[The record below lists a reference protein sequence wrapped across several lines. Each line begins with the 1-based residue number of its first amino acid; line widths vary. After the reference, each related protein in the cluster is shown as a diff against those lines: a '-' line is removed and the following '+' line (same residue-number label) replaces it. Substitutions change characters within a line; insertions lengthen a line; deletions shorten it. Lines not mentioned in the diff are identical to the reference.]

1 MKVTP
6 GENFGGIFAIGEY
19 ERIVG
24 RAIQFHSRH
33 VPYIFQGFADRS
45 VDLRYTTQAVGV
57 LYPPTVDV
65 RLPDLALPKKL
76 RQAFG
81 DFDLSPVRS
90 GLVNAGA
97 FGNGRPFHC
106 SRGHAAGRTGQAR
119 YWPAAPPPITP
130 AGKSRWG

>member
-33 VPYIFQGFADRS
+33 VPHIFQGFADRP

-57 LYPPTVDV
+57 AHPPTIEV
-65 RLPDLALPKKL
+65 RLPDLALPTEF
-76 RQAFG
+76 RQAVG
-81 DFDLSPVRS
+81 DLDLSPLRP
-90 GLVNAGA
+90 GLVNAWV
-97 FGNGRPFHC
+97 RRKRL
-106 SRGHAAGRTGQAR
+106 S
-119 YWPAAPPPITP
+119 
-130 AGKSRWG
+130 

>member
-76 RQAFG
+76 RQAVG
-81 DFDLSPVRS
+81 ELDLSPVRYD
-90 GLVNAGA
+90 LENTWDIR
-97 FGNGRPFHC
+97 NR
-106 SRGHAAGRTGQAR
+106 
-119 YWPAAPPPITP
+119 
-130 AGKSRWG
+130 KSLQCFD

>member
-57 LYPPTVDV
+57 LYPPTIDV

-90 GLVNAGA
+90 GLVNAGVIRNRRSLQC
-97 FGNGRPFHC
+97 FK
-106 SRGHAAGRTGQAR
+106 GHGAGQIRQVE
-119 YWPAAPPPITP
+119 
-130 AGKSRWG
+130 